1 MTIKVIELNKS
12 NLSTFNND
20 IVKPKP
26 QVIMFMAPWCG
37 HCQNLKSELPDVLKG
52 IKKTPGDGMLAMID
66 EEYIPEVKCDKQ
78 IMGYPSIDFMIG
90 GRKKG
95 SYNGPRDAK
104 SLLKYIKKKLGGKN
118 KEIKKNKKTRKNKT
132 RKKKTGKKKRGKKKK
147 RRSRTRKK
155 KSLKQRF
162 LKALL
167 G

>member
-1 MTIKVIELNKS
+1 MTIKVIELDKS
-12 NLSTFNND
+12 NLSTFNNN
-20 IVKPKP
+20 IMKPNP

-52 IKKTPGDGMLAMID
+52 IKKTPGDGILAMID

-78 IMGYPSIDFMIG
+78 IRGYPSIDFMIG

-104 SLLKYIKKKLGGKN
+104 SLLKYIKKKLG
-118 KEIKKNKKTRKNKT
+118 
-132 RKKKTGKKKRGKKKK
+132 KKKK
-147 RRSRTRKK
+147 KSKKKKSKKKKSRHGKRRRRTRKK

-162 LKALL
+162 IKALL

>member
-37 HCQNLKSELPDVLKG
+37 HCQNLKSELPDVLKD

-90 GRKKG
+90 GRKKS

-118 KEIKKNKKTRKNKT
+118 NKT
-132 RKKKTGKKKRGKKKK
+132 RKKKTRKKKRGKKKK